1 MIYDEDREDLM
12 TKEIR
17 ILADTPPSKELI
29 PKYEKALEYLSDVP
43 DIPENTTM
51 LDQAAIKALIEEKD
65 RAKARTM
72 EEKIELRRK
81 KALKERI
88 KENMDKALEE

>member
-1 MIYDEDREDLM
+1 MINEDREDFM

-17 ILADTPPSKELI
+17 ILADTPPSRELI

-88 KENMDKALEE
+88 KENMDRALEE